1 LTSVNTVLNALA
13 KGDQIKDFQHASR
26 LFVDNN
32 YELQPRYQ
40 NLFAVV
46 FNFTPQAAQMFNS
59 VEKMEIPMLIKTAGL
74 PSFSVDVQTH
84 NQYNREVHSQHKI
97 HYNPI
102 NITFHDDQHDLI
114 RSFLHSYQNFYF
126 KDSQYSQS
134 AGAYSTNDRYAGYK
148 DSQWGLAEGQG
159 RFFKD
164 IRIYS
169 MYQKRFAE
177 YTLINPMITSFGHD
191 NHSYASGQLME
202 HNIGVTYETVKY
214 ATGFVNNINP
224 KGFGTIHY
232 DTTPSPL
239 GQFGGLLEDTVLF
252 QGGLLDTAGSIAKD
266 LFSGNIL
273 GAVIKG
279 GVVFNEVKN
288 IDLGAVLEKDGTR
301 IIGSIL
307 RGENPFN
314 DIIVPTTQ
322 GSTTLT
328 GSGRPNR
335 INTVDRT
342 VRLPTSNKV
351 VSNNQVITTSTFAN
365 SLGDIVNSIGN
376 AIAIPANDG
385 TTSTPN
391 KLSDNFANLFNGG
404 TQTNTKNQRRLELES
419 QVDRV
424 TTRIDNQR
432 NLGNID
438 PSALRELQL
447 LNERLD
453 LEFGKTI

>member
-13 KGDQIKDFQHASR
+13 KGDQIKDYQHAAR

-46 FNFTPQAAQMFNS
+46 FNFTPLASKMFNS
-59 VEKMEIPMLIKTAGL
+59 VEQLEIPMLIKTAGL
-74 PSFSVDVQTH
+74 PSFNVDVQTH

-102 NITFHDDQHDLI
+102 NITFHDDQSDLI

-134 AGAYSTNDRYAGYK
+134 GGAYSTNDRYAGYK
-148 DSQWGLAEGQG
+148 DSQWGMAEGQG

-164 IRIYS
+164 IKIYS

-177 YTLINPMITSFGHD
+177 YTLINPIISSFGHD

-202 HNIGVTYETVKY
+202 HSMGVNYEAVKY

-239 GQFGGLLEDTVLF
+239 GQFGGLLGDTVLF
-252 QGGLLDTAGSIAKD
+252 QGGLVDSVGSIAKD
-266 LFSGNIL
+266 LFSGNLL

-279 GVVFNEVKN
+279 GLIFNEAKN
-288 IDLGAVLEKDGTR
+288 LDLGAVLKKDATR
-301 IIGSIL
+301 IIGSVL
-307 RGENPFN
+307 RGENPLN
-314 DIIVPTTQ
+314 DIIIPTTQ
-322 GSTTLT
+322 GSTSA
-328 GSGRPNR
+328 SGR
-335 INTVDRT
+335 TQSKASVDRT
-342 VRLPTSNKV
+342 VRLPVSQLAISNNTV
-351 VSNNQVITTSTFAN
+351 VSSSKFVNPLTSVF
-365 SLGDIVNSIGN
+365 N
-376 AIAIPANDG
+376 AIGGATTLPSNSG
-385 TTSTPN
+385 TTATPN
-391 KLSDNFANLFNGG
+391 KISDTISRTFGSG
-404 TQTNTKNQRRLELES
+404 SQIDTKTLRRQELEAQSRRVSTRINNQR
-419 QVDRV
+419 QTGNVDP
-424 TTRIDNQR
+424 
-432 NLGNID
+432 G
-438 PSALRELQL
+438 SLRELQL
-447 LNERLD
+447 ITDRID
-453 LEFGKTI
+453 LEFGKEV